1 MPILGIETSC
11 DETACGIVDQDGQ
24 ILANVVASQIE
35 THAPYGG
42 IIPELASRAHII
54 NIHKVVKQAIINSK
68 LKLTDIEAIAVTNGP
83 GLAGSLLV
91 GLNFAKGFSSSLDI
105 PLIGVNHLEGH
116 VSACFIDEDKFD
128 FSKNDIFPCISL
140 IISGGHTELVLM
152 KEYDSFTMLGQT
164 RDDAVGEAFDKVS
177 RILGLGYPGGPIIE
191 NWAKKS
197 VGKNYTLPRSW
208 LKDNSE
214 FSFSGLKTATKN
226 LAQQKI
232 YDRELSDDQI
242 ALEIS
247 EISNAFQ
254 ESVLDVLMTKSVQV
268 ANQYNCETI
277 LVSGGV
283 AANGYLR
290 NNFENNNDINAI
302 FPERKYCTDNG
313 IMIACRGLIDFRN
326 KSFRSPE
333 SIKVNPQ
340 LNIT

>member
-1 MPILGIETSC
+1 MRILFQKLFPKRLHKYWKKIEKKFFDTELILITDKFIYSKSYKLLSNYWHVLC
-11 DETACGIVDQDGQ
+11 VDNYEKLRVYGFEKYGSNIATNYFTFKYADENMISDTLLDAKTDF
-24 ILANVVASQIE
+24 AS
-35 THAPYGG
+35 
-42 IIPELASRAHII
+42 SKI
-54 NIHKVVKQAIINSK
+54 NFSKKQN
-68 LKLTDIEAIAVTNGP
+68 N
-83 GLAGSLLV
+83 
-91 GLNFAKGFSSSLDI
+91 FSSSESSKYNYL
-105 PLIGVNHLEGH
+105 
-116 VSACFIDEDKFD
+116 
-128 FSKNDIFPCISL
+128 FSMLYWQWFSYLVL
-140 IISGGHTELVLM
+140 IISGGHTDLVLM
-152 KEYDSFTMLGQT
+152 KDYDSFVMLGQT

-197 VGKNYTLPRSW
+197 VAKNYTLPRSW

-268 ANQYNCETI
+268 ANQFNCETI

>member
-1 MPILGIETSC
+1 M
-11 DETACGIVDQDGQ
+11 
-24 ILANVVASQIE
+24 
-35 THAPYGG
+35 
-42 IIPELASRAHII
+42 
-54 NIHKVVKQAIINSK
+54 
-68 LKLTDIEAIAVTNGP
+68 
-83 GLAGSLLV
+83 
-91 GLNFAKGFSSSLDI
+91 
-105 PLIGVNHLEGH
+105 
-116 VSACFIDEDKFD
+116 SACFIDEDIFD
-128 FSKNDIFPCISL
+128 FSKRDIFPCISL

-152 KEYDSFTMLGQT
+152 KDYDSFAMLGQT

-197 VGKNYTLPRSW
+197 VAKNYTLPRSW

-268 ANQYNCETI
+268 ANQYN
-277 LVSGGV
+277 LS
-283 AANGYLR
+283 
-290 NNFENNNDINAI
+290 
-302 FPERKYCTDNG
+302 
-313 IMIACRGLIDFRN
+313 LIH
-326 KSFRSPE
+326 
-333 SIKVNPQ
+333 I
-340 LNIT
+340 

>member
-1 MPILGIETSC
+1 MEFPL
-11 DETACGIVDQDGQ
+11 
-24 ILANVVASQIE
+24 VVM
-35 THAPYGG
+35 
-42 IIPELASRAHII
+42 
-54 NIHKVVKQAIINSK
+54 
-68 LKLTDIEAIAVTNGP
+68 
-83 GLAGSLLV
+83 LV
-91 GLNFAKGFSSSLDI
+91 
-105 PLIGVNHLEGH
+105 
-116 VSACFIDEDKFD
+116 
-128 FSKNDIFPCISL
+128 
-140 IISGGHTELVLM
+140 SGGHT
-152 KEYDSFTMLGQT
+152 MLIEFRDHGRYKLLGAT
-164 RDDAVGEAFDKVS
+164 VDDAAGEAFDKVS

-197 VGKNYTLPRSW
+197 VAKNYILPRSW

-268 ANQYNCETI
+268 ANQFNCETI

-290 NNFENNNDINAI
+290 NNFENNNLFFLKN
-302 FPERKYCTDNG
+302 FYYKKLMFLLNQLE
-313 IMIACRGLIDFRN
+313 ACQ
-326 KSFRSPE
+326 E
-333 SIKVNPQ
+333 
-340 LNIT
+340 

>member
-1 MPILGIETSC
+1 
-11 DETACGIVDQDGQ
+11 
-24 ILANVVASQIE
+24 
-35 THAPYGG
+35 
-42 IIPELASRAHII
+42 
-54 NIHKVVKQAIINSK
+54 
-68 LKLTDIEAIAVTNGP
+68 
-83 GLAGSLLV
+83 
-91 GLNFAKGFSSSLDI
+91 
-105 PLIGVNHLEGH
+105 
-116 VSACFIDEDKFD
+116 
-128 FSKNDIFPCISL
+128 
-140 IISGGHTELVLM
+140 
-152 KEYDSFTMLGQT
+152 MLGQT

-197 VGKNYTLPRSW
+197 VAKNYTLPRSW

-268 ANQYNCETI
+268 ANQFNCETI

-326 KSFRSPE
+326 KLFVSPE